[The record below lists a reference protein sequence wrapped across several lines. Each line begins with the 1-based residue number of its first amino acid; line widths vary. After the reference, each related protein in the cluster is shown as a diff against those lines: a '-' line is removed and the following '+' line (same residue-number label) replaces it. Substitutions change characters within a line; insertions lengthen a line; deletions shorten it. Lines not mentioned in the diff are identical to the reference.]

1 MIKINPKIFEIL
13 FNDYIFISNRCSFLE
28 NFFIESFNNFRTKY
42 QIDFELNDLFTDI
55 FWDKIFHNK
64 IICRKFIN
72 LYIGNDKCDEN
83 IRKILS
89 KIIKLISEKSIPI
102 KSKIIKT
109 LSLNN
114 LEDPDVDLISS
125 IITQK
130 NINCDVLKNEKIINN
145 VNYKAINPEEIIIN
159 GTNND
164 KNEIILEEKKEEKKE
179 DEKKKPIYTNNEMDY
194 KSVDEIYNYIN
205 DGTEV
210 KTKKKKRNKKKKNK
224 KNEKINS
231 NEEKKEDEENDDIV
245 NKFKEDIIK
254 DVIDANRINKIK
266 PVFSENFLNIISQ
279 KY

>member
-1 MIKINPKIFEIL
+1 M
-13 FNDYIFISNRCSFLE
+13 
-28 NFFIESFNNFRTKY
+28 
-42 QIDFELNDLFTDI
+42 
-55 FWDKIFHNK
+55 
-64 IICRKFIN
+64 
-72 LYIGNDKCDEN
+72 
-83 IRKILS
+83 
-89 KIIKLISEKSIPI
+89 
-102 KSKIIKT
+102 
-109 LSLNN
+109 
-114 LEDPDVDLISS
+114 DLISS

-224 KNEKINS
+224 
-231 NEEKKEDEENDDIV
+231 
-245 NKFKEDIIK
+245 NK
-254 DVIDANRINKIK
+254 
-266 PVFSENFLNIISQ
+266 
-279 KY
+279 